1 MLTFLKVSEFVFVI
15 SAVSDVIPDI
25 RGSLRLG
32 LRGEGNVKGSLGFA
46 PCEFCRHKQLPVSTV
61 SRASMNHRGL
71 QPIVTEGLP
80 WMGSIRWKYLTGC
93 LPIHSSVDT
102 SLVVCTERPNFP
114 VRCDALTYLTAS
126 TNIDTAPGPLAT
138 NV

>member
-1 MLTFLKVSEFVFVI
+1 MLSFLKVSEFFFVI

-32 LRGEGNVKGSLGFA
+32 LRGEGNVKGSLSFA
-46 PCEFCRHKQLPVSTV
+46 PCEFCWHKQLPVSTV
-61 SRASMNHRGL
+61 PRASRNHRGL
-71 QPIVTEGLP
+71 QPIATEGLP